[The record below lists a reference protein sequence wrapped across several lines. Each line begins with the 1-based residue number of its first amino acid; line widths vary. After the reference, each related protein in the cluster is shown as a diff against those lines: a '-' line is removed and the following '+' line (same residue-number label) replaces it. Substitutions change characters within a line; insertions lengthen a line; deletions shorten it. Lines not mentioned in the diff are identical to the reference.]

1 MNDNRNLTALP
12 WKFNLIAP
20 RQGLFASLLLISF
33 ALHTVFLVMATTHQ
47 LNANRNNQGLLMTS
61 QLVNDSVTELTPP
74 NTVSLALLL
83 SRYATNPSVAAIRV
97 LDPQNQVLATAG
109 MAKTRQG
116 EIFVRDVLRNDKKVG
131 RVEVTLIQPSVG
143 EILRTQWPAIL
154 AFLILHA
161 LLWLLYR
168 QIARP
173 SRSEWLA
180 QKNTEALLRH
190 EIEQLNQ
197 ALVLEKQ
204 NIDAL
209 MQQQKTVHDGAAHTL
224 LSKALNNSFNKNSPL
239 HAANGNPTAQALVL
253 NIQFYDPKQLMQSL
267 SASLSASYC
276 NVCQK
281 FLTLAIMSS
290 CKHYAFAEDHIE
302 LLQKIGPQGAQLRS
316 DAQHPN
322 AAACLTLIG
331 AVFQALMDTMYHR
344 YRESRRFALQSR
356 FAVSSAVQQMQ
367 LPAEQA
373 AARLCQLLQ
382 AKEAAIQLDH
392 ASVTALQAHYN
403 FNPMQNPIDAL
414 TRQTLLIVEVSAPL
428 QSVIQDMQ
436 QQILQG
442 SKT

>member
-1 MNDNRNLTALP
+1 MN
-12 WKFNLIAP
+12 AP

-97 LDPQNQVLATAG
+97 LDSQNHVLATAG
-109 MAKTRQG
+109 MSKTRQG
-116 EIFVRDVLRNDKKVG
+116 EVFVRDVLRNNKKVG
-131 RVEVTLIQPSVG
+131 RIEVTLIQPSVG
-143 EILRTQWPAIL
+143 EILRTQWLAIL
-154 AFLILHA
+154 AFLTLHA

-168 QIARP
+168 HIARP

-209 MQQQKTVHDGAAHTL
+209 IQQQKTVPDGAAHTL
-224 LSKALNNSFNKNSPL
+224 LSKNSL
-239 HAANGNPTAQALVL
+239 MHAANGNPTAQTLVL

-276 NVCQK
+276 NLCQK
-281 FLTLAIMSS
+281 FLQLAIKSS
-290 CKHYAFAEDHIE
+290 CKHYAFAEDQIE

-331 AVFQALMDTMYHR
+331 AVFQALMDTMYQR

-356 FAVSSAVQQMQ
+356 FAVSAAVQQMQ

-373 AARLCQLLQ
+373 AARLCLLLQ

-392 ASVTALQAHYN
+392 ASVTALQAHYT

-414 TRQTLLIVEVSAPL
+414 TRQSLLIAEVSAPL